1 MLEDVCLTQV
11 IGANGVEVHAIT
23 RRPNNKKE
31 VYVAGKFDQAGSLP
45 CPALCIFDNDARQWE
60 ASKLDISGQI
70 NTLYWADVNTL
81 LVGGDMNINNTATYL
96 AIYNAKSRDWRAFEG
111 DITNIPGPVTSIAVN
126 ADTIDSIFISGT
138 SANGGA
144 AYVMKLKSDRKFQAL
159 SMLSKYVPDIHLL
172 TPAIAGLGDN
182 TVIRNI
188 QVLELQ
194 DGNDSN
200 DFLDDNQVLLAM
212 GSLNLPNFG
221 NASAATFDGTSWKP
235 LLLATT
241 ADNRP
246 GTIVSL
252 FSQKQQKFSSGG
264 WFIPPPYSSYQL
276 LTRNP

>member
-1 MLEDVCLTQV
+1 M

-45 CPALCIFDNDARQWE
+45 CPALCVFDIDARQWE
-60 ASKLDISGQI
+60 ASKLDVSGQI

-96 AIYNAKSRDWRAFEG
+96 AIYDARSRDWRAFEG

-126 ADTIDSIFISGT
+126 ANTIDSIFISGT

-159 SMLSKYVPDIHLL
+159 SMLSEYVPIFPDIYLL
-172 TPAIAGLGDN
+172 ISAIAGLGDN
-182 TVIRNI
+182 TVIRSI

-200 DFLDDNQVLLAM
+200 DFLDNNQVLLAM

-235 LLLATT
+235 LLLTTT
-241 ADNRP
+241 ADNLP

-264 WFIPPPYSSYQL
+264 
-276 LTRNP
+276 

>member
-1 MLEDVCLTQV
+1 MLADVCLTQV

-60 ASKLDISGQI
+60 ASKLGVSGQI

-81 LVGGDMNINNTATYL
+81 LVGGDMSINNTATYL

-159 SMLSKYVPDIHLL
+159 SMLSEYVPDIHLL

-200 DFLDDNQVLLAM
+200 DFLDDNQVLLVM

-235 LLLATT
+235 LLLTTT

-264 WFIPPPYSSYQL
+264 
-276 LTRNP
+276 